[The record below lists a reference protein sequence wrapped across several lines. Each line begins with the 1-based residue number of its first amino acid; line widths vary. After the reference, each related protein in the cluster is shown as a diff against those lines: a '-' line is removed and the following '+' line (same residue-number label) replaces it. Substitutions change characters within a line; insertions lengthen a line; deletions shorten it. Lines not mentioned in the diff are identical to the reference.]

1 MKLKVNIE
9 YQLPKLAKSRN
20 TKIIHNN
27 TRKAKFIII
36 HEKPN

>member
-9 YQLPKLAKSRN
+9 YQLPKLAKNRN

-27 TRKAKFIII
+27 TRKAKWTGV
-36 HEKPN
+36 KRKL